1 MKNVI
6 GGSLDMRRLRLGSI
20 LVAAVIAAACGS
32 TGGGGT
38 PANSYAGKTI
48 KLGAILSI
56 TGAGGVYGPSSRE
69 GMDLAVEQI
78 NKSGG
83 VSGAMIDLTTR
94 DDASTQS
101 QSAQVAQTM
110 IQSDQDLALLGPTLS
125 NSAVAV
131 HPLAENQHIPILAV
145 STTGINIVPNCNFP
159 STVACRYVFRD
170 SLGEETA
177 IPDNI
182 KSYTTDAHPAT
193 GVLLVARD
201 DKFSSDGG
209 KIVEATVSQ
218 YGINLLK
225 TIGFN
230 KAELDLS
237 PYVTQAVQLKPDV
250 IFITSLGGIP
260 AKIMIEARKQGWQ
273 GQFLGGNGF
282 NTATVSK
289 NAGAAGLGARSASA
303 WYLGNS
309 FPSNSDFVTAY
320 RAKYANADG
329 TPKNPDQFAA
339 QGYTAIKV
347 LADAA
352 RRANLTF
359 SDLPGDRDKLRAAME
374 TVNIQSPLGP
384 FQFTSQHDVKQT
396 VWIIKMDGAGGF
408 TLVHEIKAS

>member
-1 MKNVI
+1 MV
-6 GGSLDMRRLRLGSI
+6 SV
-20 LVAAVIAAACGS
+20 LVASVIAAACGS
-32 TGGGGT
+32 TSEVRT
-38 PANSYAGKTI
+38 SDNSYAGKTL

-56 TGAGGVYGPSSRE
+56 TGQGSVYGPSSRE
-69 GMDLAVEQI
+69 GMELAVEQI

-83 VSGAMIDLTTR
+83 VNGARINLTVR
-94 DDASTQS
+94 DDASMQS
-101 QSAQVAQTM
+101 QSAQVAQAM
-110 IQSDQDLALLGPTLS
+110 IQTDQDLALLGPTLS

-159 STVACRYVFRD
+159 STLGCRYVFRD

-177 IPDNI
+177 IPDNV
-182 KSYTTDAHPAT
+182 KSYAADAKPTT

-201 DKFSSDGG
+201 DKFSIDGG
-209 KIVEATVSQ
+209 KIVEATVGK
-218 YGINLLK
+218 YGITLKK

-230 KAELDLS
+230 KTEPDLS
-237 PYVTQAVQLKPDV
+237 SYVTQAVQLNPDV

-260 AKIMIEARKQGWQ
+260 AEIMHEARKQGWQ
-273 GQFLGGNGF
+273 GQFLGGNSF

-289 NAGAAGLGARSASA
+289 DAGADGAGARSASA
-303 WYLGNS
+303 WYLGNT
-309 FPSNSDFVTAY
+309 FPSNTDFVTAY
-320 RAKYANADG
+320 KAKYANLDG
-329 TPKNPDQFAA
+329 TPRNPDQFAA
-339 QGYTAIKV
+339 QGFTAIKI

-359 SDLPGDRDKLRAAME
+359 TDLTGDRDRLRTAME

-384 FQFTSQHDVKQT
+384 FQFTSTHDVKQT
-396 VWIIKMDGAGGF
+396 VWIIKMDGQGGF